1 MTWLKKKKWVKDLNI
16 SSKDEVNTANSHM
29 KRYYV
34 SYNMYHTIEQ
44 SCSLDLSGGAETD
57 VHTKICMFKNGCL
70 QLLLSLT
77 AENWKQPKCF
87 SVGEWINKL

>member
-1 MTWLKKKKWVKDLNI
+1 
-16 SSKDEVNTANSHM
+16 
-29 KRYYV
+29 
-34 SYNMYHTIEQ
+34 MYHTIEQ